1 MKTENMR
8 KGLKKLLTVKNLSK
22 IATIILWAVYIWIIG
37 VVWTVNADVM
47 TGDALLEPDMVFSNS
62 QLTAYLSTIYTTLS
76 TALMLYLVTY
86 ILCPSWT
93 VRGRMRIAEM
103 RIEMLEK
110 RIMELEDMTDKNMES
125 EDDAENN

>member
-1 MKTENMR
+1 MKTEDMR

-22 IATIILWAVYIWIIG
+22 IATIILWAVYIWVIG

-76 TALMLYLVTY
+76 TVLMLYLVTY

-93 VRGRMRIAEM
+93 LRGRIIKLERKMR
-103 RIEMLEK
+103 
-110 RIMELEDMTDKNMES
+110 
-125 EDDAENN
+125 ENERSD